1 MILISHRGNIDGKNI
16 DLENSPDYIMSAI
29 KKGYDVEID
38 VWHVNGSFFLGH
50 DEPQYEIEWSFL
62 LSPGLWCHAKNIE
75 ALSNMISIGAH
86 CFWHQSDDVTLTSKG
101 FLWTYPGKK
110 ILGNSICV
118 LPELFEHDRIDCAG
132 ICSDFIERYE
142 KEYNDKSNSI

>member
-1 MILISHRGNIDGKNI
+1 VILISHRGNINGKNI

-38 VWHVNGSFFLGH
+38 VWHV
-50 DEPQYEIEWSFL
+50 D
-62 LSPGLWCHAKNIE
+62 GLWCHAKNME
-75 ALSNMISIGAH
+75 SLSNMISIGAH

-110 ILGNSICV
+110 LLGNSICV

-142 KEYNDKSNSI
+142 KEYNDKSNPI